1 MIQQYQLIEQIF
13 AGNSE
18 MAVLMRSHDWSR
30 SALGSV
36 ETWPQS
42 LRTIVPLVLNSRFPM
57 VIWWGK
63 ELVLLYNDA
72 WLPILGTKHP
82 KALGRPGQEV
92 WSEIWDIIGAQLN
105 SVLETAQATW
115 SDDTLLLVDRYGYTE
130 EAFFTYS
137 YSPIF
142 IETGEVGGAFTAVT
156 ETTQRVI
163 GERRLRTLRELA
175 ASTAEAKSVEDI
187 CRIVSANL
195 ANNPF
200 DISFALQYLVEQDGQ
215 QARLAG
221 TVGIDAGTP
230 ASQELVDLTAA
241 KSDRWK
247 FAIVKQTGDAEIVD
261 ELIAQFGMLS
271 GGAWDEPS
279 KQAIVLPIASAGR
292 SQQLAGFLVLGISP
306 RRAFDDEYRGFF
318 DLLASNV
325 ATAIANANAYE
336 AERKR
341 AEALAELDRAKT
353 TFFSNVSHEFRTP
366 LTLMLAPLEDTIAS
380 LDGTIPPQEREQL
393 QLVQRNGMRLL
404 KLVNSLLD
412 FSRIEAGRVQ
422 AAYEPIDLAT
432 YTAELASSFRSLIE
446 QAGMSLI
453 VDCPTLP
460 EAIYADREM
469 WEKIVL
475 NLLSNAFKFT
485 LAGTITLRLQCVEN
499 NVKLTVSDTG
509 VGIPSEELP
518 HLFERFHRV
527 ENSQGRSF
535 EGSGIGLSLVQEL
548 VKLHGGSIGVSS
560 TVGQGSCFTV
570 TIPTGTAHLP
580 PERIGACR
588 TLASTALGAMP
599 YIEEAQRWLP
609 EGDFRLPVL
618 DLELGNNP
626 TNLNQ
631 APADR
636 VAQAKIL
643 LADDNA
649 DMRDY
654 IRRLLSGSYIVQTV
668 ADGVAALSAIQKNP
682 PDLVL
687 TDVMMPLMDGF
698 ELLRSLRSNPATQ
711 DIPIV
716 LLSARAGEESRIE
729 GLAAGA
735 DDYLIKP
742 FSARELLARVEASL
756 NLGRLRQEATV
767 RERTILGRVT
777 DAFLAMDLDFRF
789 TYANEAAQRV
799 SRTPLEALL
808 GKTMWES
815 FPGTIGNQFEFQ
827 YRRALSEQIAVDF
840 QEYYAPFDLWVEVRV
855 YPSPTGLS
863 LFFRD
868 INDRK
873 RAELN
878 AEFLA
883 NISQDLVGAIG
894 VDEIVQTVGEQLNR
908 YLNTSNCT
916 FVEINEGAQQ
926 ATIDRDWRQNDVP
939 SLVGVYSMRE
949 FVTDEFLQAASSG
962 QPMVVRDFAIDGR
975 IVDPQRYAALKIG
988 AEINVPL
995 IRDGEWKFSL
1005 VVFHEAPY
1013 DWRPDEIELMRELAS
1028 RIWAKLEG
1036 ARAEAALRESEEK
1049 YRNLFDSMDEGYILA
1064 DVIFDADDR
1073 PIDIF
1078 YLEANRAVRRLTGLD
1093 IVGRRLR
1100 EIDENYESHWWETFG
1115 RVARTGAGERQE
1127 LYAEPLKAWYN
1138 LYVFKAGDADSD
1150 RIAAV
1155 FQDVTDRKTMERE
1168 WERFLAVGADLQVI
1182 TGINGYFRWV
1192 SPTFERTLGWTSEE
1206 MTSRPWTEFVHP
1218 DDMGL
1223 SIAETESLF
1232 SGNETFSFENRYRHK
1247 DGSYRWLL
1255 WNARPYPEE
1264 QVIYGA
1270 AVDIT
1275 DRVRVEQER
1284 QRAQSALRAS
1294 EDQSRNILESI
1305 GEAFFALDENW
1316 RFTYV
1321 NQVAD
1326 TVLDRTPGDLIGKN
1340 LWEEYP
1346 GLIGNELERIY
1357 WSAMDRA
1364 AASLTAFYPDHDRW
1378 YEVRTYPAAQGITV
1392 YFSNVTDRIQAE
1404 AALRQTSAELERQV
1418 QKLNAVKS
1426 SLPDFFYTFDLSGR
1440 FIDVNKPLLDL
1451 WQKSLADAIG
1461 KNFFELDY
1469 PADLAVKLH
1478 DQIQEVI
1485 QTRQPLKDETPYTSA
1500 FGTRAYEYIF
1510 VPIFDAGGA
1519 VEMVAGVTRDI
1530 TDRKQ
1535 AEAEREKL
1543 LQQEQAA
1550 REAAERAN
1558 RIKDE
1563 FLAVLSHELRSPL
1576 NPILGWSKLL
1586 QQGKLDAA
1594 KTATALATIER
1605 NARLQSQLID
1615 DLLDISRI
1623 LSGKMSLN
1631 RMSVDLNMVISA
1643 ALETVRLAA
1652 EAKSLQIKTTFSPS
1666 QGRVTGDSGRLQQV
1680 IWNLLS
1686 NAVKFTPGGGQI
1698 TVRLT
1703 ETKTDAQIIVADTG
1717 KGINPEFLA
1726 YVFEHFRQED
1736 GATTRKFG
1744 GLGLGLAIA
1753 RQIVEMH
1760 GGRIWVQSAG
1770 EGRGATFT
1778 VELPL
1783 LHTANLVAEV
1793 GDTTEARSDDLHLA
1807 SLRVLVVDDEQDSRE
1822 FVAFVAQ
1829 QAGAEVTAVGSAI
1842 EALQLLRAAPFDI
1855 LLSDIGMPDMD
1866 GYMLVRQVRA
1876 LPAEQGGQIR
1886 AIALTAY
1893 AGDFNQKQALAAGF
1907 QCHVTKPVE
1916 PNELVRAIVTLL

>member
-1 MIQQYQLIEQIF
+1 MIQQYQLLEQIF

-18 MAVLMRSHDWSR
+18 MAMLMRSHDWSQTP
-30 SALGSV
+30 LGAV
-36 ETWPQS
+36 ESWPQS

-63 ELVLLYNDA
+63 QLVLLYNDA

-92 WSEIWDIIGAQLN
+92 WSEIWDIIGVQLGG
-105 SVLETAQATW
+105 VLETAEATW

-142 IETGEVGGAFTAVT
+142 LETGEVGGAFTAVT
-156 ETTQRVI
+156 ETTRRVI
-163 GERRLRTLRELA
+163 GERRLKTLRELA
-175 ASTAEAKSVEDI
+175 ASTGEAKSVEDI
-187 CRIVSANL
+187 CRIVSATL

-200 DISFALQYLVEQDGQ
+200 DIPFALLYLVEQDGT
-215 QARLAG
+215 QARLVG
-221 TVGIDAGTP
+221 TVRIDALEP
-230 ASQELVDLTAA
+230 AAPDLVDLTAA
-241 KSDRWK
+241 QSDRWK
-247 FAIVKQTGDAEIVD
+247 FAIVQKTGDAEIVD
-261 ELIAQFGMLS
+261 ELIARFGMLS
-271 GGAWDEPS
+271 GGAWEEPS
-279 KQAIVLPIASAGR
+279 KEAIVLPIAMAG
-292 SQQLAGFLVLGISP
+292 QKQLLAGFLVLGISP
-306 RRAFDDEYRGFF
+306 RLAFDDEYRGFF
-318 DLLASNV
+318 DLLASNI
-325 ATAIANANAYE
+325 ATALANAQAYE
-336 AERKR
+336 TERKR

-380 LDGTIPPQEREQL
+380 LDGTIPLREREQL
-393 QLVQRNGMRLL
+393 LMVQRNGMRLL

-412 FSRIEAGRVQ
+412 FSRIEADRVQ

-446 QAGMSLI
+446 RARMSLI
-453 VDCPTLP
+453 VDCPPLP
-460 EAIYADREM
+460 EAIYADLEM

-485 LAGTITLRLQCVEN
+485 LSGTIAVRLKNVEN

-527 ENSQGRSF
+527 KNSQGRSF
-535 EGSGIGLSLVQEL
+535 EGSGIGLSLVQEI
-548 VKLHGGSIGVSS
+548 VKLHGGSIEVSS
-560 TVGQGSCFTV
+560 TFGQGSCFTV

-580 PERIGACR
+580 PDRIGASR

-609 EGDFRLPVL
+609 EVTPPSPPQGGKKEEATDALPPIGGARGGFPMP
-618 DLELGNNP
+618 D
-626 TNLNQ
+626 
-631 APADR
+631 
-636 VAQAKIL
+636 IL

-668 ADGVAALSAIQKNP
+668 ADGVVALTAIENNP

-687 TDVMMPLMDGF
+687 SDVMMPGMDGF

-711 DIPIV
+711 DIPII

-729 GLAAGA
+729 GLEAGA

-756 NLGRLRQEATV
+756 NLGRLRHEATV
-767 RERTILGRVT
+767 RERTLLGRVT
-777 DAFLAMDLDFRF
+777 DAFMAMDLDFRF

-799 SRTPLEALL
+799 SRTSLAAMV
-808 GKTMWES
+808 GKTIWEA
-815 FPGTIGNQFEFQ
+815 FPGTIDNQFEFQ
-827 YRRALSEQIAVDF
+827 YRKALSQQVVVDF
-840 QEYYAPFDLWVEVRV
+840 EEYYAPFDLWVEVHV

-883 NISQDLVGAIG
+883 TVSQDLAGAIG

-908 YLNTSNCT
+908 YLNTSNCA
-916 FVEINEGAQQ
+916 FVEINEEAGQ
-926 ATIDRDWRQNDVP
+926 AVIDRDWHQNDVP

-949 FVTDEFLQAASSG
+949 FVTEEFLQAASSG
-962 QPMVVRDFAIDGR
+962 EPIVIRDFASDPR
-975 IVDPQRYAALKIG
+975 IADPQRYAALKIG

-1005 VVFHEAPY
+1005 VVFHQAPY
-1013 DWRPDEIELMRELAS
+1013 DWRPDEIELMRELAN
-1028 RIWAKLEG
+1028 RIWAKLER

-1049 YRNLFDSMDEGYILA
+1049 YRNLFNSMDEGYFLA

-1078 YLEANRAVRRLTGLD
+1078 YLEANQAVRRLIGFDL
-1093 IVGRRLR
+1093 VGRRLR
-1100 EIDENYESHWWETFG
+1100 ELDGNYESYWWETFG
-1115 RVARTGAGERQE
+1115 RVARTGVGERQE
-1127 LYAEPLKAWYN
+1127 LYAEPMKAWYN
-1138 LYVFKAGDADSD
+1138 IYIFKAGDADSH
-1150 RIAAV
+1150 RVAAV
-1155 FQDVTDRKTMERE
+1155 FQDVTYRKKIERE
-1168 WERFLAVGADLQVI
+1168 RERFLAVGADLQVI
-1182 TGINGYFRWV
+1182 TGINGYFHWV
-1192 SPTFERTLGWTSEE
+1192 SPTCERILGWTPEE

-1218 DDMGL
+1218 DDLGT
-1223 SIAETESLF
+1223 SIAEIDSLF
-1232 SGNETFSFENRYRHK
+1232 SGNKTFLFKNRYRHK
-1247 DGSYRWLL
+1247 DGSYRWFL
-1255 WNARPYPEE
+1255 WNAQPYPEE

-1270 AVDIT
+1270 AVDMT
-1275 DRVRVEQER
+1275 DRVRVENAR
-1284 QRAQSALRAS
+1284 QQAQAALRES
-1294 EDQSRNILESI
+1294 EEQSRTILESI
-1305 GEAFFALDENW
+1305 AEAFLALDENW

-1321 NQVAD
+1321 NQFAE
-1326 TVLDRTPGDLIGKN
+1326 TLLDRTPGDLIGKN

-1346 GLIGNELERIY
+1346 GVIGHEFEQIY
-1357 WSAMDRA
+1357 RSAMNRA
-1364 AASLTAFYPDHDRW
+1364 AGSLTAFYPDHDRW
-1378 YEVRTYPAAQGITV
+1378 YEVRTYPAADGITV
-1392 YFSNVTDRIQAE
+1392 YFSNVTDQIQAE
-1404 AALRQTSAELERQV
+1404 AALRESEELKQRILESSNDCIKVLTLDSEIVYINTGGLCLLEIDDPTLILNTRWLDIWQGEHYENASRAIAAAKAGNTGQFQGYLSTRKGTPKWWDSMIVPLRNTSGQV
-1418 QKLNAVKS
+1418 TQLV
-1426 SLPDFFYTFDLSGR
+1426 
-1440 FIDVNKPLLDL
+1440 
-1451 WQKSLADAIG
+1451 AI
-1461 KNFFELDY
+1461 
-1469 PADLAVKLH
+1469 A
-1478 DQIQEVI
+1478 
-1485 QTRQPLKDETPYTSA
+1485 
-1500 FGTRAYEYIF
+1500 
-1510 VPIFDAGGA
+1510 
-1519 VEMVAGVTRDI
+1519 RDI
-1530 TDRKQ
+1530 TKQKQ
-1535 AEAEREKL
+1535 AETERERML
-1543 LQQEQAA
+1543 AQEQAA
-1550 REAAERAN
+1550 REAAETAN

-1586 QQGKLDAA
+1586 QQGKLNAA
-1594 KTATALATIER
+1594 KTASALATIER
-1605 NARLQSQLID
+1605 NALLQSQLID

-1623 LSGKMSLN
+1623 LSGKLSLN
-1631 RMSVDLNMVISA
+1631 PMSVDLNTVLSA

-1652 EAKSLQIKTTFSPS
+1652 EAKSVQIQTTFSPS
-1666 QGRVTGDSGRLQQV
+1666 QEMVMGDSGRLQQV

-1686 NAVKFTPGGGQI
+1686 NAVKFTPQGGQI

-1703 ETKTDAQIIVADTG
+1703 ETKTDVQIIVADTG
-1717 KGINPEFLA
+1717 KGINPEFLP

-1736 GATTRKFG
+1736 GAITRKFG

-1753 RQIVEMH
+1753 RQIVEIH
-1760 GGRIWVQSAG
+1760 GGRIWVESGG
-1770 EGRGATFT
+1770 EDAGATFT

-1793 GDTTEARSDDLHLA
+1793 GDTTDVRSSDLHLA
-1807 SLRVLVVDDEQDSRE
+1807 NLRVLVVDDEPDSQE

-1829 QAGAEVTAVGSAI
+1829 QAGAQVTAVGSAI
-1842 EALQLLRAAPFDI
+1842 EALQLLSTTAFDI
-1855 LLSDIGMPDMD
+1855 LLCDIGMPDMD
-1866 GYMLVRQVRA
+1866 GYMLMRKVRA
-1876 LPAEQGGQIR
+1876 LPPEQGGQIP

-1893 AGDFNQKQALAAGF
+1893 AGDFDRKQALAAGF

-1916 PNELVRAIVTLL
+1916 PNELVRAIVNRF